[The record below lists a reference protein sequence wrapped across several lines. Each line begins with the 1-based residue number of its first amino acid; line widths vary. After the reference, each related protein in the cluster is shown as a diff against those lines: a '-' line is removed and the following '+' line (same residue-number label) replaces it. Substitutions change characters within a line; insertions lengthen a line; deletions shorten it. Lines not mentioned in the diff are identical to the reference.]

1 MISALLIDLD
11 GTVYSQGKAY
21 PGVVDTIQGLKDR
34 GIPYRFITNTTMRN
48 RWQLVQRL
56 WGMGIATDL
65 EQLFIAPQAAAEY
78 CLKKGYRRVWL
89 VAANEAI
96 AEEFEHVRLVD
107 QGADAIVLG
116 DLGEQFNHEILNR
129 IFQAVMDDAQL
140 IAMQKSRYWMTKEYG
155 LTMDL
160 GAYVA
165 ALEYATGKEAVV
177 VGKPS
182 RAFFDLAVESLGVER
197 KRIAVVGDSLENDVT
212 GAKKAGLQS
221 ILVKTGVF
229 REDDLAKT
237 QVQPD
242 VIVQS
247 LSDVLSIL
255 DKVS

>member
-21 PGVVDTIQGLKDR
+21 PGAADAIQGLKDR

-48 RWQLVQRL
+48 RWQLVERL

-65 EQLFIAPQAAAEY
+65 EHMFIAPQAAAEY
-78 CLKKGYRRVWL
+78 CLKQGYQRVWL
-89 VAANEAI
+89 VVANEAI

-116 DLGEQFNHEILNR
+116 DLGAQFNHEILNQ
-129 IFQAVMDDAQL
+129 IFQEIMEGAQL
-140 IAMQKSRYWMTKEYG
+140 IAMQKGRYWLTKEYG
-155 LTMDL
+155 LTLDL

-165 ALEYATGKEAVV
+165 ALEYATGREAVL

-182 RAFFDLAVESLGVER
+182 RDFFDLAVESLGMER
-197 KRIAVVGDSLENDVT
+197 ERIAVVGDSLENDVA
-212 GAKKAGLQS
+212 GAKRAGIKS

-229 REDDLAKT
+229 QEEELAQT
-237 QVQPD
+237 EFHPE
-242 VIVQS
+242 VIIPS
-247 LSDVLSIL
+247 LADVLTVI
-255 DKVS
+255 DTG